1 MSGPEAN
8 GDEPKFKWGK
18 KSHTGRVAEKPAYF
32 YESFTYDGIEYF
44 LYDSV
49 YLHAANEPEPYIGKL
64 LKAWEYGDPAMKRIK
79 VLWFFRPIE
88 LQNWLGDH
96 QPQKNELFL
105 ASGEGVGLA
114 NINPLEALVGK
125 CSVICTSKDKRN
137 HPPSELELKE
147 ADYIFYRVFDVS
159 SYTISENIADKI
171 GGVKVNLL
179 FNRRGHRGPSA
190 FLKVDA
196 NGGVKV
202 QQTVVGNMVEEAT
215 LSMSK
220 EGETDNKGPALPK
233 ESRDKL
239 SVEPLQS
246 TLEVLRM
253 NHLPTTDNN
262 KQSDA
267 DVNSANK
274 STSMVRHGNFQ
285 DEMKAV
291 KRSRVLSSEN
301 ALETGDSVNEPASA
315 DLGSSENRISKKM
328 KLDDVPIQLIES
340 LTELIPDK
348 ENTCVVI
355 EKSKHDLNEDEK
367 KTSHHVCEDVQAK
380 IVKGSNSKDKMVSQ
394 LVKPSEQLTLCPEEL
409 KPKKPVAQS
418 SENNVQPRTG
428 KDSKLEDTIARK
440 LVKSTKVV
448 SSEELKSEV
457 PSAKV
462 FDKASKFD
470 DREVARKVDT
480 DRSKWFK
487 ELTWEEQM
495 QKAQEHGKLVLL
507 SNLDPSYNSA
517 EVEEIIWSGFREKCK
532 AKVLQF
538 TSFSS
543 PHCGQAFVIF
553 MTREA
558 AELVIKRLNEG
569 CFMLSSGRP
578 LVAAKRAPL
587 LKENSTKFVGHLSI
601 DKQRVINKEEWKR
614 AVFTSHCSQPNT
626 IEYEMALEWKLLQEQ
641 FGRCWKE
648 LYEQQGKELKGLK
661 CRLKKE

>member
-1 MSGPEAN
+1 MPGPEAN
-8 GDEPKFKWGK
+8 GDDPKFKWGK

-105 ASGEGVGLA
+105 ASGEGVGLT

-125 CSVICTSKDKRN
+125 CGVICTSKDKRN
-137 HPPSELELKE
+137 HPPSELELIE

-202 QQTVVGNMVEEAT
+202 QQTAVGNMVEEAA

-220 EGETDNKGPALPK
+220 EGETDDKGPALPK
-233 ESRDKL
+233 ESREKL
-239 SVEPLQS
+239 SVEPQQN

-267 DVNSANK
+267 DVNSANI
-274 STSMVRHGNFQ
+274 STSMVTHGNFQ

-301 ALETGDSVNEPASA
+301 ALETGDSANEPASA

-328 KLDDVPIQLIES
+328 KLDDVPIKLIES
-340 LTELIPDK
+340 LRELIPDK
-348 ENTCVVI
+348 ENTCVVK
-355 EKSKHDLNEDEK
+355 EKSKDDLNEDEK
-367 KTSHHVCEDVQAK
+367 KTSHHVYEDVQTK

-394 LVKPSEQLTLCPEEL
+394 LVKPSEQLNLCPEEL

-462 FDKASKFD
+462 FDKASKIG

-480 DRSKWFK
+480 RQLGWIARWKVKLEDSFDRIKQKMVDADRKLQTISSAQLIIK
-487 ELTWEEQM
+487 ELLQLFLH
-495 QKAQEHGKLVLL
+495 QV
-507 SNLDPSYNSA
+507 SN
-517 EVEEIIWSGFREKCK
+517 
-532 AKVLQF
+532 
-538 TSFSS
+538 TS
-543 PHCGQAFVIF
+543 
-553 MTREA
+553 
-558 AELVIKRLNEG
+558 
-569 CFMLSSGRP
+569 
-578 LVAAKRAPL
+578 
-587 LKENSTKFVGHLSI
+587 
-601 DKQRVINKEEWKR
+601 KQV
-614 AVFTSHCSQPNT
+614 Q
-626 IEYEMALEWKLLQEQ
+626 
-641 FGRCWKE
+641 
-648 LYEQQGKELKGLK
+648 
-661 CRLKKE
+661 LKKEKHALRTDDTSRIATLDSILAAKEEEETSDHRAARGNSNDKDVLARVVVKGDRLQEEEEERGNNRLDMGLSLRISPPQKF